1 MATFNYK
8 TIERVTAQVC
18 ENSVPIIAHSQ
29 KEQEEALHKFR
40 TFIESDIRLRAS
52 IGSRSSAKN
61 TWSKFL
67 SIYLSN
73 YDYQFPSIP
82 HIQFDTLDRLVMFED
97 HFKKACPIDY
107 TTFPLVI
114 NEMFKLHEIEQ
125 ADKKKKQKMRDLK
138 TQGILAKLNEIAKED
153 GFKFHAE
160 QIPTRV
166 KLTIEL
172 PENKLLKIDIPFSN
186 FQEVMQKVRIFIQ
199 NSRKMAETGISFTV
213 EKGKRP

>member
-29 KEQEEALHKFR
+29 REQEETLDKFKK
-40 TFIESDIRLRAS
+40 FIESDKRLRVS
-52 IGSRSSAKN
+52 TGSRSSAKN
-61 TWSKFL
+61 AWSK
-67 SIYLSN
+67 YLSVYLSS

-82 HIQFDTLDRLVMFED
+82 NIQFDTLDRLVMFED

-107 TTFPLVI
+107 QTFPLVI

-138 TQGILAKLNEIAKED
+138 TQGILAKFKQIAAED
-153 GFKFHAE
+153 GFKYAYE
-160 QIPTRV
+160 QSTTKVVLSIQ
-166 KLTIEL
+166 L
-172 PENKLLKIDIPFSN
+172 PKNKTLHVDVPFSN
-186 FQEVMQKVRIFIQ
+186 FQEVMQNIRELIKNVEELT
-199 NSRKMAETGISFTV
+199 KKGISFRI
-213 EKGKRP
+213 KG